1 LASVFR
7 IDSSFYRTPRVFMVK
22 NWFKQSEITIF
33 EKIYGGNAEECL
45 DSPDEIP

>member
-1 LASVFR
+1 
-7 IDSSFYRTPRVFMVK
+7 MVK

-45 DSPDEIP
+45 DSPDEIPSFDKGKVELRNLADITIS